1 MNKTT
6 YKTQI
11 SSYKAFTLKLL
22 EITHFQRFKKIGF
35 VFKKKLYSGF
45 IEENPI
51 QCIYINFAIL
61 SFPNYIFLQGERIY
75 FTINDIRQSRLIMIA
90 YFICQCHIQN
100 LLFRGHF
107 VIVCHILVKSWGM

>member
-35 VFKKKLYSGF
+35 VFKKNS
-45 IEENPI
+45 I
-51 QCIYINFAIL
+51 QGL
-61 SFPNYIFLQGERIY
+61 
-75 FTINDIRQSRLIMIA
+75 
-90 YFICQCHIQN
+90 
-100 LLFRGHF
+100 
-107 VIVCHILVKSWGM
+107 